1 MFLHVLQGILI
12 SVNQYKFVVV
22 EHNMATHVEVLC
34 RVVHRRFVSVSLG
47 LGNASSLKEL
57 ASNDAYRRGEGRGGE
72 GREGIM
78 G

>member
-34 RVVHRRFVSVSLG
+34 CVVHRRFVSVSLG

-57 ASNDAYRRGEGRGGE
+57 ASNDAYRRGEGGEGRGGE
-72 GREGIM
+72 GRG